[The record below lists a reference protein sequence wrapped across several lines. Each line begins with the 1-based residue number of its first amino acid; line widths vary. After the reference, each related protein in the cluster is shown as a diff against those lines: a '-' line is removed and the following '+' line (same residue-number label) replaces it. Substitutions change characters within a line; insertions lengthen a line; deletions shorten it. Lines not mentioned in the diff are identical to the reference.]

1 MIFVIPYAFSSVI
14 QQLKNVSEMDR
25 INEMKKE
32 MARNASLMAAE
43 AAAAAANASK
53 STPDDSE
60 SIPTPS
66 RLISSEPLS
75 PYSEDLN
82 T

>member
-32 MARNASLMAAE
+32 MARNASLAAIE
-43 AAAAAANASK
+43 KAKAAANISN
-53 STPDDSE
+53 SEEDSE
-60 SIPTPS
+60 LIPDPS
-66 RLISSEPLS
+66 RLFGSEPSS
-75 PYSEDLN
+75 PFSEDLD